1 MLLYSLPFSGPSKY
15 TKSYLRGGR
24 TTKGTNG
31 YLVLKIL
38 TKSHL
43 RGGWTTNDTDGYL
56 VSKNCAKSDLQ
67 GDR

>member
-1 MLLYSLPFSGPSKY
+1 MGW
-15 TKSYLRGGR
+15 TDDQ
-24 TTKGTNG
+24 G
-31 YLVLKIL
+31 YLVIKIL

-56 VSKNCAKSDLQ
+56 VLKNCAKFDLQ